1 MADPR
6 IGTLTVG
13 GLDLARRRDF
23 SALVTLEIAAERAVV
38 TRALR
43 LPQMPYREQLEL
55 IVAPILA
62 DLDALAYDAGGVG
75 DAVGEGLPIDA
86 IPIVIVAGDS
96 APVLREGRWRVGKVA
111 SDSECPRPGRAR
123 SLVGSSRQCP
133 AQACCAKSSSNSW
146 SPRPA
151 RAPDWRRRGRAH
163 DDLVLALALAV
174 LAARFRAEMGVKEG
188 R

>member
-1 MADPR
+1 LADPR

-43 LPQMPYREQLEL
+43 LPQAAYREQLAL
-55 IVAPILA
+55 INPLIS
-62 DLDALAYDAGGVG
+62 DLDRLAYDAGGVG
-75 DAVGEGLPIDA
+75 DAVGEGLPTTA
-86 IPIVIVAGDS
+86 FPIVIVAGNCPPDLKS
-96 APVLREGRWRVGKVA
+96 RRWRIGKIPLIQNVLVIASHGRLVVPMEMSGAGMLRQELEHFTMLPTRTGARLVA
-111 SDSECPRPGRAR
+111 
-123 SLVGSSRQCP
+123 
-133 AQACCAKSSSNSW
+133 
-146 SPRPA
+146 
-151 RAPDWRRRGRAH
+151 RGRAH

-174 LAARFRAEMGVKEG
+174 LAARLRAKRGAEEG